1 MAKYGIIIA
10 ESRIAAYNLDS
21 LNRSCTHATA
31 DVDGGNLVSLT
42 ASTTAGNDVFTAA
55 TPTAQTLGGLW
66 MAYNPSVRLTEV
78 DGQYFAGLS
87 ADDRHYTNI
96 AGRVFDVFKP
106 KKGDIL
112 ALTLETIDASG
123 ANAVAGDILES
134 KASQT
139 KLQRIAAVTG
149 ATSGSTAFKIL
160 RVETQPFPQAGVG
173 MEMAKKF
180 IVECIQE

>member
-1 MAKYGIIIA
+1 MAKYGTIIA
-10 ESRIAAYNLDS
+10 ETRISAYNIDAD
-21 LNRSCTHATA
+21 NRSCVHSTA
-31 DVDGGNLVSLT
+31 DVDGGNLIHLT
-42 ASTTAGNDVFTAA
+42 ASTTAGDDVFVAS

-78 DGQYFAGLS
+78 NGQYYAGLS
-87 ADDRHYTNI
+87 ADERDYTNLK
-96 AGRVFDVFKP
+96 GRVFDAFKP
-106 KKGDIL
+106 RKGNII
-112 ALTLETIDASG
+112 ALSLEDIDASG
-123 ANAVAGDILES
+123 ASAVAGDILES

-139 KLQRIAAVTG
+139 KLQRIAAATG

-160 RVETQPFPQAGVG
+160 RVETQPYPQAGVG